1 MAPTIS
7 LHTICSAYRA
17 NLVSQRVLTFSKST
31 MADSDKVRLHLDKSV
46 YGDVQ
51 DPFLQDEDTIP
62 IADLL
67 PQILAERQSFL
78 NITEDG
84 LQEEIQQK
92 SNGIE
97 SFDMMESESSETSAE
112 DAESNFQK
120 FQKQKMELLGHI
132 NSAMNETSLSL
143 DFVSLLMSATKPN
156 VSKATMSPYL
166 TKHVPLGSLGADRIV
181 HGAYDNEQS
190 NDDKITQ
197 KAGSIGLGW
206 KYQSLNHISE
216 LFKGAGTQLRTQV
229 DIERQYWG
237 MIRKVLDHGE
247 VLVSLRDPL
256 TNSRAIGVKYGYG
269 DSGSSYLD
277 KGLAVLRKD
286 EQTGDITFSP
296 ILGGTH
302 KISQDSNK
310 FTRIKVL
317 SKIDNDF
324 MLTGQSVFEKASIEE
339 KSEHKVINDIEKA
352 RYFLFENDLFYHLI
366 REAKNLINYNVS
378 IISNKIVI
386 EIFDQIIEIESVV
399 YDENNE
405 EELDNFYQN
414 INKESSK
421 NNEKA
426 QAILTFLKL
435 MLCCYYNYNLE
446 LKQKIPTSFTKW
458 KQNNS
463 HPLMLRPLIGNIRH
477 ENNLLSMKKIIDRIC
492 QGLDSTSFAHE
503 IKEEKYLNLKTEK
516 LTNPFKRAVT
526 KPISTFKLIL
536 QKLATKEH
544 LNVEVEVTTSDIFV
558 NLVLVLT
565 VSKYR
570 TMEDLQLNQNGTNV
584 LQLTFSDFNEIE
596 ESMNWTILN
605 FIS

>member
-1 MAPTIS
+1 MWLDDSRTNV
-7 LHTICSAYRA
+7 TTT
-17 NLVSQRVLTFSKST
+17 NFSYGNTT
-31 MADSDKVRLHLDKSV
+31 MSDSDKVRLHLDKSF
-46 YGDVQ
+46 YGEVQ

-62 IADLL
+62 IAELL
-67 PQILAERQSFL
+67 PQILRERQSFL

-92 SNGIE
+92 NNGIE
-97 SFDMMESESSETSAE
+97 SFEMMESESNEDSTE

-143 DFVSLLMSATKPN
+143 DFVSLLMSASKPN

-166 TKHVPLGSLGADRIV
+166 TKHVPLGSLGADRIA
-181 HGAYDNEQS
+181 HSSDDTEQNKDGQKS
-190 NDDKITQ
+190 Q
-197 KAGSIGLGW
+197 KAESIGLGW

-216 LFKGAGTQLRTQV
+216 LFKGAGAQLRTQV
-229 DIERQYWG
+229 EIERQYWG
-237 MIRKVLDHGE
+237 MIHNVLDHGE
-247 VLVSLRDPL
+247 VLFSLRDPS
-256 TNSRAIGVKYGYG
+256 TNSKAIGVKYGYG
-269 DSGSSYLD
+269 DSGSSYFD

-286 EQTGDITFSP
+286 EQTGEITFNPMMS
-296 ILGGTH
+296 GNH
-302 KISQDSNK
+302 KISQESNK

-324 MLTGQSVFEKASIEE
+324 MLTGQSVFEKDSIEE
-339 KSEHKVINDIEKA
+339 KSEHKVINDIERA

-435 MLCCYYNYNLE
+435 MLCCYFNYNLE

-492 QGLDSTSFAHE
+492 QGLDSSLFSYE
-503 IKEEKYLNLKTEK
+503 VEEEKYLNLKTEK
-516 LTNPFKRAVT
+516 LTNPFKRAIT

-544 LNVEVEVTTSDIFV
+544 LNVEVEVTTSEIFV
-558 NLVLVLT
+558 NLVLILT

-570 TMEDLQLNQNGTNV
+570 TIEELKLNQHGTNV
-584 LQLTFSDFNEIE
+584 LQLKFSDFNEIE

-605 FIS
+605 FLS

>member
-1 MAPTIS
+1 MCRGTYS
-7 LHTICSAYRA
+7 RTNLTLVNVSSA
-17 NLVSQRVLTFSKST
+17 VPMS
-31 MADSDKVRLHLDKSV
+31 DSNKVRLHLDKSL
-46 YGDVQ
+46 YGEIQ
-51 DPFLQDEDTIP
+51 DPFLQDEDSVA
-62 IADLL
+62 IAELL
-67 PQILAERQSFL
+67 PQILRERQSFL
-78 NITEDG
+78 NITEES
-84 LQEEIQQK
+84 LQEEIIQK
-92 SNGIE
+92 NKGIE
-97 SFDMMESESSETSAE
+97 SFEMPESVSTEDVTE

-120 FQKQKMELLGHI
+120 FQKQKLELLGHI

-143 DFVSLLMSATKPN
+143 DFVSLLMSASKPN

-166 TKHVPLGSLGADRIV
+166 TKHVPLGSLSADRISRSS
-181 HGAYDNEQS
+181 YDTEQS
-190 NDDKITQ
+190 KDERKSQ
-197 KAGSIGLGW
+197 KAESIGLGW

-237 MIRKVLDHGE
+237 TVHNVLDHGE
-247 VLVSLRDPL
+247 VLFSLRDPL

-286 EQTGDITFSP
+286 EQTGDVSFGPMTSGHHQIT
-296 ILGGTH
+296 
-302 KISQDSNK
+302 QESNK
-310 FTRIKVL
+310 FTRVKVL

-324 MLTGQSVFEKASIEE
+324 MLTGQSIFEKDSIEE

-352 RYFLFENDLFYHLI
+352 RYFLFESDLFYHLI

-386 EIFDQIIEIESVV
+386 ELFHQIIEIESVV

-405 EELDNFYQN
+405 EELDNIYQN
-414 INKESSK
+414 INEESSK

-458 KQNNS
+458 KQSNS

-477 ENNLLSMKKIIDRIC
+477 EHNLHSMKKIIDRIC
-492 QGLDSTSFAHE
+492 QGLDSSLFSHGVE
-503 IKEEKYLNLKTEK
+503 EEKYLNLKAEK
-516 LTNPFKRAVT
+516 LTNAFKKAVT
-526 KPISTFKLIL
+526 KPISTFKLII
-536 QKLATKEH
+536 QKLSTQEH
-544 LNVEVEVTTSDIFV
+544 LNVEVEVTTSEIFV

-570 TMEDLQLNQNGTNV
+570 TIEELKLNQHGTNV
-584 LQLTFSDFNEIE
+584 LQLKFSDFNEIE

-605 FIS
+605 FLA